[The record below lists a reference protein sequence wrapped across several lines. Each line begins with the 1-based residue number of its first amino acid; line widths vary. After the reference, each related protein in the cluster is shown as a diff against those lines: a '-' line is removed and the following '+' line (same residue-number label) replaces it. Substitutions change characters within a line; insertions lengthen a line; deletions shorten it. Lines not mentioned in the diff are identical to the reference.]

1 MQDTVI
7 PKDFERMLNAS
18 RILVTGGTGYVGGRL
33 IPLLERSGAFIRCL
47 ARRPEFLRS
56 RVSAKTEIVEGDVL
70 HIDSLRTALQGI
82 DTTYYLVHS
91 MGTGKDFEDEDRLA
105 ARNFAEAARECGVG
119 RIIYLGG
126 LGDEEQKLS
135 KHLRSRQEVGQILR
149 ESGAQVIEFRAS
161 IVIGSGSLSFELIRS
176 LVQRLPVM
184 ICPKWVSTPA
194 QPIAIE
200 DLLNYLLA
208 AIDLPPGPGDIF
220 EIGGP
225 DQVSYGDIMQE
236 YARQRGL
243 KRRMISV
250 PFLSP
255 RLSSLWLGLVT
266 PVYARIGRKLVESLR
281 NPTVV
286 TNRRALETF
295 SIRPR
300 GLRDAIARA
309 LANEDRELAATRW
322 SDALSSSGRPKHWG
336 GVRFGTRF
344 VDSRQVETGAPV
356 EAAFAPIQ
364 RIGGRTGWYY
374 GNWLWSV
381 RGWLDLLVGGV
392 GLRRGRRDLV
402 DLRVGDAVDCW
413 RVEAFEPNRR
423 LRLAA
428 EMKLPGRAWLEF
440 EVTPTPT
447 GSRIRQT
454 AEFDPVGLT
463 GLAYWYAIYPL
474 HEFIFGG
481 MLSGIAKAAQGSSDD
496 ATNWKPTAFRQ
507 VAWLIGFI
515 AVCFAAAGLGAA
527 ATSQSVGGWYR
538 TLTKPDWN
546 PPDWIFGPVW
556 TALYLMMAIAAWLV
570 WRRDGWTASRV
581 QMIWFGIQLALNVLW
596 SFLFFGMQRP
606 GLAFAEILALW
617 LAITATVWAFGNKS
631 RIAALLLCP
640 YLAWTSFA
648 VILNFAIWRLN
659 GQ

>member
-1 MQDTVI
+1 MI
-7 PKDFERMLNAS
+7 GAA

-33 IPLLERSGAFIRCL
+33 IPLLEQRGHCVRCL
-47 ARRPEFLRS
+47 ARRLEFLKS
-56 RVSAKTEIVEGDVL
+56 RVSSKTEIVEGDVL
-70 HIDSLRTALQGI
+70 LIESLRTALDGI
-82 DTTYYLVHS
+82 DTAYYLVHS
-91 MGTGKDFEDEDRLA
+91 MGTGKDFEDDDRLA
-105 ARNFAEAARECGVG
+105 ARNFAKAARECGVR

-126 LGDEEQKLS
+126 LGDEQQKLS
-135 KHLRSRQEVGQILR
+135 QHLRSRQEVGQILR
-149 ESGAQVIEFRAS
+149 ESGAEVIEFRAS
-161 IVIGSGSLSFELIRS
+161 IVIGSGSVSFELIRS
-176 LVQRLPVM
+176 LVQKLPVM

-200 DLLNYLLA
+200 DLLHYLLA
-208 AIDLPPGPGDIF
+208 AIALPPGPSDIF

-225 DQVSYGDIMQE
+225 DQVSYGGIMQE

-243 KRRMISV
+243 KRWMISV

-255 RLSSLWLGLVT
+255 RLSSLWLGMVT

-309 LANEDRELAATRW
+309 LVNEDRELAATRW

-344 VDSRQVETGAPV
+344 VDSREIETSVPV
-356 EAAFAPIQ
+356 ECAFAPIE
-364 RIGGRTGWYY
+364 RIGGQTGWYY
-374 GNWLWSV
+374 GNWLWRV

-402 DLRVGDAVDCW
+402 ELQVGDAVDCW

-463 GLAYWYAIYPL
+463 GLAYWYSIYPL
-474 HEFIFGG
+474 HELVFGG
-481 MLSGIAKAAQGSSDD
+481 MLSGIASAARGSSRK
-496 ATNWKPTAFRQ
+496 ATNWKPTVLRQ
-507 VAWLIGFI
+507 AAWLIGFI
-515 AVCFAAAGLGAA
+515 VVCFTAAGLGAA
-527 ATSQSVGGWYR
+527 ATSKTVGGWYQ
-538 TLTKPDWN
+538 TLAKPTWN
-546 PPDWIFGPVW
+546 PPDWLFGPVW
-556 TALYLMMAIAAWLV
+556 TVLYLMMAIAGWLV
-570 WRRDGWTASRV
+570 WRRDGWISSRV
-581 QMIWFGIQLALNVLW
+581 AMIWFGIQLVLNVLW

-606 GLAFAEILALW
+606 DLAFGEILALW
-617 LAITATVWAFGNKS
+617 LAIAATVWVFRKKS
-631 RIAALLLCP
+631 RIAAILLWP

-659 GQ
+659 SQ